1 MKMLL
6 RRFVASQIAACKAID
21 RRFFG
26 SLTVDGNGEFCKLVR
41 QMVGPG
47 SSIADI
53 GGGKTPVFTAEET
66 AVNRL
71 RVTGIDIDPGELA
84 RAPAGTYSQV
94 VVSAIEDCKG
104 PPVHDFVLAQSVLE
118 HVRDGKAAAAGISAL
133 AKPGASIVTFCP
145 CKRAWFARLN
155 RVLPESLKRAILFA
169 VFPEK
174 RERQGFPA
182 YYDGCSPSEMTE
194 NMAAAGVS
202 VTEIRYFYV
211 SSYFMCFVP
220 LYLLWRMVNYPLIRM
235 FPARYC
241 ETFIFVGTRNG

>member
-1 MKMLL
+1 
-6 RRFVASQIAACKAID
+6 
-21 RRFFG
+21 
-26 SLTVDGNGEFCKLVR
+26 
-41 QMVGPG
+41 
-47 SSIADI
+47 
-53 GGGKTPVFTAEET
+53 
-66 AVNRL
+66 
-71 RVTGIDIDPGELA
+71 
-84 RAPAGTYSQV
+84 
-94 VVSAIEDCKG
+94 
-104 PPVHDFVLAQSVLE
+104 
-118 HVRDGKAAAAGISAL
+118 ISAL

-211 SSYFMCFVP
+211 GYSFMCFVP
-220 LYLLWRMVNYPLIRM
+220 LYILWGMINYPLIRM
-235 FPARYC
+235 FPALYC
-241 ETFIFVGTRNG
+241 ETFIFVGTRNGCPQCASCSLRTRRGPCSTFDTPSCPRCAQSDTRS